1 MCAGLSLPSD
11 YTVPEEVKAA
21 GFQICADEVG
31 SIVEGRDV
39 KKLKSHGGVE
49 TITDK
54 LGTSS
59 INGISTSEKMLH
71 KRKEI
76 YGVNK
81 FAEKPSRGFLVYV
94 WEALQDTTLM
104 ILAFCAL
111 VSLLVGIMTEGWPKG
126 AHDGLGIVPSILL
139 VVFVTLQLVI
149 ISNPCSSRT
158 WRRRRKKLQFRLQLH
173 DNPST
178 I

>member
-1 MCAGLSLPSD
+1 
-11 YTVPEEVKAA
+11 
-21 GFQICADEVG
+21 
-31 SIVEGRDV
+31 
-39 KKLKSHGGVE
+39 
-49 TITDK
+49 
-54 LGTSS
+54 
-59 INGISTSEKMLH
+59 MLH

-126 AHDGLGIVPSILL
+126 AHDGLGIVASILL
-139 VVFVTLQLVI
+139 VVFVTATSDYKQ
-149 ISNPCSSRT
+149 S
-158 WRRRRKKLQFRLQLH
+158 LQFKDLEKEKKKITVQATRDGFRQKLSIYELLPGDIVH
-173 DNPST
+173 LSIGDLVPADGLFVS
-178 I
+178 IGL